1 MTATNHKI
9 TRTHLSRDAIAY
21 IRQSGAHQVRNNHES
36 RRRQYALVERAKSL
50 GWPARSIKT
59 VDDDQGR
66 TATCAE
72 HRHGLV
78 LLRELTWQWCLG
90 QLPMSQRERYERWQF
105 R

>member
-1 MTATNHKI
+1 MTAASHKI
-9 TRTHLSRDAIAY
+9 TRTHLNRDAIAY

-66 TATCAE
+66 TATCAA
-72 HRHGLV
+72 HRHGFKKLMAEIAAGQVGIIFALV
-78 LLRELTWQWCLG
+78 
-90 QLPMSQRERYERWQF
+90 PI
-105 R
+105 